1 MLARLSQLALRVV
14 EVLTPLIRVIVRAVY
29 QTFVAVAKRRDFGL
43 CYSHG
48 GLLLLRI
55 MDGLDQ
61 ALLGLLPVDNGPH
74 LLEVARAAVLVV
86 KVISVLPDVD
96 VDDGHK
102 VGAHVLDQVL
112 VCRGAEGQ

>member
-1 MLARLSQLALRVV
+1 M
-14 EVLTPLIRVIVRAVY
+14 EVLAPLIPVFVRAVY
-29 QTFVAVAKRRDFGL
+29 QTFVAVANRRDFGL
-43 CYSHG
+43 FSSHG
-48 GLLLLRI
+48 SLLLLSI
-55 MDGLDQ
+55 MDCCDQ

-74 LLEVARAAVLVV
+74 LLKVARAAVLVV

-112 VCRGAEGQ
+112 DCRGTERQ